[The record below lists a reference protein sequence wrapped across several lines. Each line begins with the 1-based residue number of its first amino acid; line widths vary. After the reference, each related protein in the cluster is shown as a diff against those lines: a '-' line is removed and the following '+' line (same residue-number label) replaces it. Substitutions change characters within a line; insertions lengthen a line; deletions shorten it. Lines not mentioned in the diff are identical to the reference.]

1 MTPSTLPGRL
11 VSMPY
16 ALLLPLLPL
25 AVLCTLGFLYSA
37 PHYRIPEQI
46 PYWAFFF
53 GLPHILSSFQTMCD
67 AEYLAA
73 YRKQA
78 LFILCLF
85 FLPFALYKMGVPAS
99 IILTVFLVLTVH
111 HVIAQQYGIALSV
124 ARLRPSPASA
134 ICKWCTVLLGTVAY
148 FQCYSAADLRGS
160 EHYGMLITLADAL
173 MMPLL
178 MAIAVA
184 GTLLVWQARA
194 QRMGAVLLA
203 LTILL
208 FIFALM
214 LIFKTQHMLVGLML
228 ARILHDVSGFV
239 VYIGHDTA
247 RNRIERKNLLYRVFP
262 FLPVWFLNL
271 SFALAIAAGLTW
283 LSSGMA
289 FIGWLVIGI
298 STAHYYM
305 ESFIW
310 RGGTPHRQHFRLS
323 GA

>member
-1 MTPSTLPGRL
+1 MTASILLRRL

-25 AVLCTLGFLYSA
+25 AVLCTLGFLYSG

-46 PYWAFFF
+46 PYWVFFF
-53 GLPHILSSFQTMCD
+53 GLPHILSSFQTICD
-67 AEYLAA
+67 AEYLAT

-85 FLPFALYKMGVPAS
+85 FLPFALHEMGVPAS
-99 IILTVFLVLTVH
+99 IILTPFLILTVH
-111 HVIAQQYGIALSV
+111 HVIVQQYGIAMSV
-124 ARLRPSPASA
+124 ARLRPSMTSA

-148 FQCYSAADLRGS
+148 FQCYSATGLDGN
-160 EHYGMLITLADAL
+160 EHYGMLMALADVL
-173 MMPLL
+173 MAPLL
-178 MAIAVA
+178 AAIAIS
-184 GTLLVWQARA
+184 GGFLVWRARA
-194 QRMGAVLLA
+194 QRAGAVLLA
-203 LTILL
+203 LNILL

-214 LIFKTQHMLVGLML
+214 LIFKTQYVLVGLML
-228 ARILHDVSGFV
+228 ARILHDASGFV

-247 RNRIERKNLLYRVFP
+247 RNRMERKNLLYRAFP
-262 FLPVWFLNL
+262 FLPVWLLNL
-271 SFALAIAAGLTW
+271 AFALAIAAVLTY
-283 LSSGMA
+283 LSSRMA
-289 FIGWLVIGI
+289 FFGWLVIGI
-298 STAHYYM
+298 TTAHYYM